1 MATSTRSAG
10 TAKRTTKSTT
20 KPTAKRTTKR
30 TSTSRGIPRRTS
42 RSSTTADDSG
52 RTRILNCVPSP
63 GTDSD
68 WQLHNAQDAG
78 LLASTARAVPRSKDL
93 RDDTWW
99 SIADQGLTG
108 SCVGWASAD
117 SVVRWH
123 LVQAGRLARNQP
135 LSPRFPWM
143 AAKETDGFVAQPTT
157 FIESDGTSLKAALDV
172 FRKWGAVQDTV
183 LPFRS
188 GTLYVGE
195 VATFYAI
202 ATQLKIA
209 AYFNLG
215 RRPADWRTWL
225 AGSGPIL
232 TRLDVDATWDAA
244 TSRRGRLTTYRPAT
258 ARGGHAVALVGYT
271 TTSFIVRNSWG
282 TSWGDGGYAYAS
294 TAYAAQA
301 FTEAYGI
308 AL

>member
-1 MATSTRSAG
+1 MAATRAT
-10 TAKRTTKSTT
+10 TARRTTARKTATKKSVARRPVASKPVPRKRTTT
-20 KPTAKRTTKR
+20 
-30 TSTSRGIPRRTS
+30 RRTAPAV
-42 RSSTTADDSG
+42 TTP
-52 RTRILNCVPSP
+52 RILNCVPSP

-68 WQLHNAQDAG
+68 WQLHNAEDAG
-78 LLASTARAVPRSKDL
+78 LLAGAARAVPRSRDL

-99 SIADQGLTG
+99 KIADQGSTG

-123 LVQAGRLARNQP
+123 LVQAGRLAKNEP

-143 AAKETDGFVAQPTT
+143 AAKETDQYVAQPTT

-172 FRKWGAVQDTV
+172 FRKWGAVRDPV

-188 GTLYVGE
+188 GALFVGE

-215 RRPADWRTWL
+215 TAGFGWRTWL
-225 AGSGPIL
+225 ASSGPIL
-232 TRLDVDATWDAA
+232 TRLSVDATWDDA
-244 TSRRGRLTTYRPAT
+244 TSTKGRLGTYRPST
-258 ARGGHAVALVGYT
+258 ARGGHAVAVVGYT
-271 TTSFIVRNSWG
+271 STSFIIRNSWG

-294 TAYAAQA
+294 NAYAGKA

>member
-1 MATSTRSAG
+1 MAATRK
-10 TAKRTTKSTT
+10 TAARTATKAVRRPAKKTARRPATKTT
-20 KPTAKRTTKR
+20 RRPAKKAART
-30 TSTSRGIPRRTS
+30 PAV
-42 RSSTTADDSG
+42 TTP
-52 RTRILNCVPSP
+52 RILNCVPSP

-68 WQLHNAQDAG
+68 WQLHNAEDAG
-78 LLASTARAVPRSKDL
+78 LLAGAARAVPRSKDL

-99 SIADQGLTG
+99 KIADQGATG

-123 LVQAGRLARNQP
+123 LVQAGRLARNEP

-143 AAKETDGFVAQPTT
+143 AAKETDQFVAQPTT

-172 FRKWGAVQDTV
+172 FRKWGAVRDTV

-188 GTLYVGE
+188 GALFVGE

-215 RRPADWRTWL
+215 AAGSGWRTWI
-225 AGSGPIL
+225 ASSGPIL
-232 TRLDVDATWDAA
+232 TRLSVDATWDDA
-244 TSRRGRLTTYRPAT
+244 TATRGRLTTYRPST
-258 ARGGHAVALVGYT
+258 ARGGHAVAVVGYT
-271 TTSFIVRNSWG
+271 STSFIIRNSWG

-294 TAYAAQA
+294 NAYASRA

>member
-1 MATSTRSAG
+1 MAATRRTAAKKPV
-10 TAKRTTKSTT
+10 AKRTTRKTT
-20 KPTAKRTTKR
+20 TSRTT
-30 TSTSRGIPRRTS
+30 G
-42 RSSTTADDSG
+42 A
-52 RTRILNCVPSP
+52 TRILNCVPSP

-68 WQLHNAQDAG
+68 WRLHNAEDAG
-78 LLASTARAVPRSKDL
+78 LLATSTRAIPASKDL

-99 SIADQGLTG
+99 KIADQGSTG

-123 LVQAGRLARNQP
+123 LVQAGRLAKNEP

-143 AAKETDGFVAQPTT
+143 AAKETDQFVAQPTT

-172 FRKWGAVQDTV
+172 FRKWGAVRDTV

-188 GTLYVGE
+188 GALFVGE

-215 RRPADWRTWL
+215 SSGPGWRTWL

-232 TRLDVDATWDAA
+232 TRLSVDATWDAA
-244 TSRRGRLTTYRPAT
+244 TSTKGRLTTYRPST
-258 ARGGHAVALVGYT
+258 ARGGHAVAVVGYT
-271 TTSFIVRNSWG
+271 RTGFIIRNSWG
-282 TSWGDGGYAYAS
+282 TSWGDKGYAHAS
-294 TAYAAQA
+294 NAYAAKA

>member
-1 MATSTRSAG
+1 MAATRR
-10 TAKRTTKSTT
+10 TAKKTVPRKTVPRKKAVVKRAATKSVTR
-20 KPTAKRTTKR
+20 KAALHAGQP
-30 TSTSRGIPRRTS
+30 
-42 RSSTTADDSG
+42 
-52 RTRILNCVPSP
+52 RILNCVPSP
-63 GTDSD
+63 GTESD
-68 WQLHNAQDAG
+68 WRLHNAEDAG
-78 LLASTARAVPRSKDL
+78 LLATASRAIPVSKDL

-99 SIADQGLTG
+99 KVADQGSTG

-123 LVQAGRLARNQP
+123 LVQAGRLARNEP

-143 AAKETDGFVAQPTT
+143 AAKETDQFVAQPTT

-172 FRKWGAVQDTV
+172 FRKWGAVRDTV

-188 GTLYVGE
+188 GALFVGE

-215 RRPADWRTWL
+215 SAGTGWRTWL

-232 TRLDVDATWDAA
+232 TRLSVDATWDDA
-244 TSRRGRLTTYRPAT
+244 TSTKGRLATYRPAT
-258 ARGGHAVALVGYT
+258 ARGGHAVAVVGYT
-271 TTSFIVRNSWG
+271 RTGFIIRNSWG
-282 TSWGDGGYAYAS
+282 TSWGDKGYAHAS
-294 TAYAAQA
+294 NAYAAKA

>member
-1 MATSTRSAG
+1 MAATSKAAAR
-10 TAKRTTKSTT
+10 KRTVRKTARKSTV
-20 KPTAKRTTKR
+20 
-30 TSTSRGIPRRTS
+30 TS
-42 RSSTTADDSG
+42 AEK
-52 RTRILNCVPSP
+52 TRILNCVPSP

-68 WQLHNAQDAG
+68 WRLHNAEDAG
-78 LLASTARAVPRSKDL
+78 LLATAARAVPRSKDL

-99 SIADQGLTG
+99 KIADQGSTG

-123 LVQAGRLARNQP
+123 LVQAGRLARNEP

-143 AAKETDGFVAQPTT
+143 AAKETDQFVAQPTT

-172 FRKWGAVQDTV
+172 FRKWGAVRDTV

-188 GTLYVGE
+188 GALFVGE

-215 RRPADWRTWL
+215 AAGPSWRTWL

-232 TRLDVDATWDAA
+232 TRLSVDATWDAA
-244 TSRRGRLTTYRPAT
+244 TSTKGKLSAYRPST
-258 ARGGHAVALVGYT
+258 ARGGHAVAVVGYT
-271 TTSFIVRNSWG
+271 STAFIVRNSWG
-282 TSWGDGGYAYAS
+282 TSWGDRGYAYAS
-294 TAYAAQA
+294 NAYAAKA